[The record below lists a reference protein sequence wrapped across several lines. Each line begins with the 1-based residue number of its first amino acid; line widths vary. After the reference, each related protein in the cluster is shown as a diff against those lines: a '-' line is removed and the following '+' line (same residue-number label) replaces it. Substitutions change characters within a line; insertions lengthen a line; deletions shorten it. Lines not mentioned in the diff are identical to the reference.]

1 MRPLVSLIAIGF
13 QLPEEVNMQ
22 DKRADVEKAQESLE
36 KMRKSK
42 GELPEFLEIMAQ
54 ETPDVFLHH
63 LESKDFAMH
72 YTDLPDNCKV
82 LICLA
87 VSAALGMENMVE
99 SFIMSARKHEIPYEE
114 IVHAILLARFVKSS
128 TVFADSVAALKLLE
142 KDQIVGMGTS
152 YHTPEG
158 KNGESL

>member
-1 MRPLVSLIAIGF
+1 
-13 QLPEEVNMQ
+13 MQ
-22 DKRADVEKAQESLE
+22 DKRTDMEKVQESLG
-36 KMRKSK
+36 KMRKNK
-42 GELPEFLEIMAQ
+42 GKLPEFLEIMAQ

>member
-1 MRPLVSLIAIGF
+1 
-13 QLPEEVNMQ
+13 MQ
-22 DKRADVEKAQESLE
+22 DKRTDVEKAQENLE

-42 GELPEFLEIMAQ
+42 GKLPEFLEIMAR
-54 ETPDVFLHH
+54 ETPDIFLHH

-87 VSAALGMENMVE
+87 VSAALGMGNMVK
-99 SFIMSARKHEIPYEE
+99 SFILSARKHEIPHEE

-128 TVFADSVAALKLLE
+128 SVFADSMAALKLLK
-142 KDQIVGMGTS
+142 KD
-152 YHTPEG
+152 E
-158 KNGESL
+158 